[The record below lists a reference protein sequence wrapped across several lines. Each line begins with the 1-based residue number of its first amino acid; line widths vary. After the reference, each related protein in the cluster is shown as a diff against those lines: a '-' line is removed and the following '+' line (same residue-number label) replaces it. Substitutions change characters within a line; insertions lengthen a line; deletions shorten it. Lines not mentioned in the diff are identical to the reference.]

1 MEFWIDNQWTPS
13 SGSERI
19 EVRNPATGALL
30 ETVPL
35 GNAEDA
41 DRAIR
46 SAATAFKSWRKTSV
60 LERVNLQRRAA
71 ALMRSRADE
80 LALSLTLELG
90 RPLAAA
96 KTEIERSAELLEVYA
111 EEALRLRDEILPSAA
126 GSRTLVVRQ
135 PIGVVIAIAPFNYP
149 ITLLTFKLGA
159 ALVAGCTVVAKPA
172 EDTPITTLKLAEL
185 FLEAG
190 FPAGVFNVVT
200 GGAALGAAL
209 VGHPIPRKVAFTGS
223 STTGIKIAQ
232 LAMQTLKSVT
242 LELGGQCPALVLED
256 ADVERAASAIARHS
270 FSNSGQFCYRV
281 NRVYVHQT
289 IYQKFLERLE
299 HFVSQIKVGDP
310 LEAGCTMGPMIDVR
324 IARVSESH
332 IQDAIEHG
340 ANMLT
345 GGLRLTG
352 GMFDAGIFLPPTVL
366 SDTSHAMKIMTEET
380 FGPVLG
386 VMPFDELETAIDLA
400 NDSVY
405 GLAAFVF
412 TKDQTLGWR
421 IAEELEAGSV
431 WVNDIQRS
439 SQLAPFGGVK
449 QSGLGR
455 EKGRYGLEDY
465 LELKT
470 VYLS

>member
-71 ALMRSRADE
+71 ALMRTRADE

-172 EDTPITTLKLAEL
+172 EDTPITTLKLAAL

-200 GGAALGAAL
+200 GGAVLGAAL
-209 VGHPIPRKVAFTGS
+209 VSHPIPRKVAFTGS
-223 STTGIKIAQ
+223 SATGIKIAQ

-345 GGLRLTG
+345 GGSRLTG

-386 VMPFDELETAIDLA
+386 VMPFTNLETAIDLA

-421 IAEELEAGSV
+421 IAEDLEAGSV

>member
-30 ETVPL
+30 ETVPM

-41 DRAIR
+41 DRAVR
-46 SAATAFKSWRKTSV
+46 AAELAFKSWRKTSV

-71 ALMRSRADE
+71 SLMRSRADE

-135 PIGVVIAIAPFNYP
+135 PVGVVIAIAPFNYP

-223 STTGIKIAQ
+223 SATGIKIAQ

-281 NRVYVHQT
+281 NRVYVHQSV
-289 IYQKFLERLE
+289 YQKFLERLE

-310 LEAGCTMGPMIDVR
+310 LLAGCTMGPMIDVR
-324 IARVSESH
+324 IARVSELH
-332 IQDAIEHG
+332 VKDALEHG
-340 ANMLT
+340 ATLLT
-345 GGLRLTG
+345 GGSRLTG
-352 GMFDAGIFLPPTVL
+352 GIFDAGIFLPPTIL
-366 SDTSHAMKIMTEET
+366 SDTSHSMKVMTEET

-386 VMPFDELETAIDLA
+386 VMSFDDLEAAINLA

-449 QSGLGR
+449 QSGIGR

>member
-30 ETVPL
+30 ETVPM

-41 DRAIR
+41 DRAVR
-46 SAATAFKSWRKTSV
+46 AAETAFKSWRKTSV

-71 ALMRSRADE
+71 ALMRTRADE

-111 EEALRLRDEILPSAA
+111 EEALRLRDEILPSSA

-190 FPAGVFNVVT
+190 FPTGVFNVVT

-256 ADVERAASAIARHS
+256 ADVEQAANAIARHS

-299 HFVSQIKVGDP
+299 HFVSQIKVGNP
-310 LEAGCTMGPMIDVR
+310 LEAGCTMGPMIDAR
-324 IARVSESH
+324 IARVSELH
-332 IQDAIEHG
+332 IQDALEHG
-340 ANMLT
+340 ATLLT
-345 GGLRLTG
+345 GGSRLAG
-352 GMFDAGIFLPPTVL
+352 GIFDAGIFLPPTVL
-366 SDTSHAMKIMTEET
+366 SETSHVMKIMTEET

-421 IAEELEAGSV
+421 IAEDLEAGSV

-439 SQLAPFGGVK
+439 SQLAPFGGIK
-449 QSGLGR
+449 QSGIGR

>member
-1 MEFWIDNQWTPS
+1 MNFFINGEWTPS
-13 SGSERI
+13 RGTELT

-30 ETVPL
+30 ETVPS
-35 GNAEDA
+35 GNAADA
-41 DRAIR
+41 DLAIQ
-46 SAATAFKSWRKTSV
+46 AAGNAFGLWKKTSV
-60 LERVNLQRRAA
+60 LERVRLQRLAA
-71 ALMRSRADE
+71 SLMRARATE

-111 EEALRLRDEILPSAA
+111 EEALRLCDEMLPSAT

-135 PIGVVIAIAPFNYP
+135 PVGVVIAIAPFNYP

-172 EDTPITTLKLAEL
+172 DDTPITTLKLAAL

-209 VGHPIPRKVAFTGS
+209 VGHPTPRKVAFTGS
-223 STTGIKIAQ
+223 SRTGIQIAQ
-232 LAMQTLKSVT
+232 LALQTMKRLT
-242 LELGGQCPALVLED
+242 LELGGQCPALVL
-256 ADVERAASAIARHS
+256 ANSDVEKAALAIARHS

-281 NRVYVHQT
+281 NRVYVHHS
-289 IYQKFLERLE
+289 IYQYFLERLE
-299 HFVSQIKVGDP
+299 QQVLEFKVGDP
-310 LEAGCTMGPMIDVR
+310 LEPGCTMGPLIDAR
-324 IARVSESH
+324 IASVTQDH
-332 IQDAIEHG
+332 IADALEHG
-340 ANMLT
+340 AKLVS
-345 GGLRLTG
+345 GGERLRG
-352 GMFDAGIFLPPTVL
+352 GMFDAGHFYPPTVL
-366 SDTSHAMKIMTEET
+366 ADTSHAMKIMTEET

-386 VMPFDELETAIDLA
+386 VMPFHDLDTAVKLA

-412 TKDQTLGWR
+412 TQDQSLGWQ

-431 WVNDIQRS
+431 WVNDIGRS
-439 SQLAPFGGVK
+439 SQLAPFGGMK
-449 QSGLGR
+449 LSGIGR

>member
-13 SGSERI
+13 SGNESI
-19 EVRNPATGALL
+19 EVRNPATGTFL

-46 SAATAFKSWRKTSV
+46 SAAAEFKSWRKTSV
-60 LERVNLQRRAA
+60 LERVSLQRRAA

-111 EEALRLRDEILPSAA
+111 EEALRLCDEILPSTA

-209 VGHPIPRKVAFTGS
+209 VGHSIPRKVAFTGS
-223 STTGIKIAQ
+223 SATGIKIAQ

-310 LEAGCTMGPMIDVR
+310 LEAGCTMGPMIDAR
-324 IARVSESH
+324 IARVSELH
-332 IQDAIEHG
+332 IKDALEHG
-340 ANMLT
+340 ATLVT
-345 GGLRLTG
+345 GGSRLTG
-352 GMFDAGIFLPPTVL
+352 GIFDAGIFLPPTVL
-366 SDTSHAMKIMTEET
+366 SDTSHSMKIMTEET

-386 VMPFDELETAIDLA
+386 VMPFADLETAIGLA

-449 QSGLGR
+449 QSGIGR